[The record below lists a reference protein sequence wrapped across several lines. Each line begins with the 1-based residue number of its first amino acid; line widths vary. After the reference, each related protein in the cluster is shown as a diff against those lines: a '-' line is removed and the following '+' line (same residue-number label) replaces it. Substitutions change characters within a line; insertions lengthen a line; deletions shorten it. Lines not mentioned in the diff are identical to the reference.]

1 MTGHHPTTSQ
11 TRMIHHPRHRMLRL
25 LGYAGAMGVLLL
37 VFSLHLEPDFMVTL
51 AQQVWA
57 CF

>member
-1 MTGHHPTTSQ
+1 MRRKFLTHSLSYGTA
-11 TRMIHHPRHRMLRL
+11 LV
-25 LGYAGAMGVLLL
+25 ALLL
-37 VFSLHLEPDFMVTL
+37 VFALYLQPAFMVTL

>member
-1 MTGHHPTTSQ
+1 MSRV
-11 TRMIHHPRHRMLRL
+11 TRHGARLAAYAAALVILLCVFALYLRP
-25 LGYAGAMGVLLL
+25 
-37 VFSLHLEPDFMVTL
+37 EFMVTL

>member
-1 MTGHHPTTSQ
+1 MSRATLPAL
-11 TRMIHHPRHRMLRL
+11 RRL
-25 LGYAGAMGVLLL
+25 LPYAGAAAALAGVFALY
-37 VFSLHLEPDFMVTL
+37 LEPDFMFTL

>member
-1 MTGHHPTTSQ
+1 MRQATL
-11 TRMIHHPRHRMLRL
+11 RRMLA
-25 LGYAGAMGVLLL
+25 YALALVVLLA
-37 VFSLHLEPDFMVTL
+37 VFSLYLQPEFMVSL

>member
-1 MTGHHPTTSQ
+1 MMHLGTAPT
-11 TRMIHHPRHRMLRL
+11 RRIAAWCAAL
-25 LGYAGAMGVLLL
+25 AVLLA
-37 VFSLHLEPDFMVTL
+37 VFSLYLQPEFMVTL

>member
-1 MTGHHPTTSQ
+1 MQRKPL
-11 TRMIHHPRHRMLRL
+11 IHWLPH
-25 LGYAGAMGVLLL
+25 AGALLALLL
-37 VFSLHLEPDFMVTL
+37 VFALYLQPEFMITL

>member
-1 MTGHHPTTSQ
+1 MPFG
-11 TRMIHHPRHRMLRL
+11 RRLAYAVAAAAAL
-25 LGYAGAMGVLLL
+25 LG
-37 VFSLHLEPDFMVTL
+37 VFALYLQPDFMVTL

>member
-1 MTGHHPTTSQ
+1 M
-11 TRMIHHPRHRMLRL
+11 RRKILPRFVA
-25 LGYAGAMGVLLL
+25 YALALALLLL
-37 VFSLHLEPDFMVTL
+37 VFSLYLQPEFMVTL

>member
-1 MTGHHPTTSQ
+1 MSPPRNPYLQRLVVYGFAVAALSGVFVMYLQ
-11 TRMIHHPRHRMLRL
+11 T
-25 LGYAGAMGVLLL
+25 
-37 VFSLHLEPDFMVTL
+37 DFMVTL

>member
-1 MTGHHPTTSQ
+1 MMSMRRKLQP
-11 TRMIHHPRHRMLRL
+11 RL
-25 LGYAGAMGVLLL
+25 LGYAVALALLLL
-37 VFSLHLEPDFMVTL
+37 VFSLYLQPEFMDTL

>member
-1 MTGHHPTTSQ
+1 MRSKTLTHW
-11 TRMIHHPRHRMLRL
+11 IA
-25 LGYAGAMGVLLL
+25 YAAALAALAL
-37 VFSLHLEPDFMVTL
+37 VFSLYLQPEFMVTL

>member
-1 MTGHHPTTSQ
+1 MMRTWQH
-11 TRMIHHPRHRMLRL
+11 IAAWVLALAVL
-25 LGYAGAMGVLLL
+25 LG
-37 VFSLHLEPDFMVTL
+37 VFSLYLRPDFMVQL

>member
-1 MTGHHPTTSQ
+1 MTVL
-11 TRMIHHPRHRMLRL
+11 HRQMLQRVALYGVALVIL
-25 LGYAGAMGVLLL
+25 LA
-37 VFSLHLEPDFMVTL
+37 VFALYLQPDFMVTL

>member
-1 MTGHHPTTSQ
+1 
-11 TRMIHHPRHRMLRL
+11 MLRRHGPRLAAYGAALLVL
-25 LGYAGAMGVLLL
+25 LG
-37 VFSLHLEPDFMVTL
+37 VFALYLQPEFMVTL

>member
-1 MTGHHPTTSQ
+1 MTGMRIASVT
-11 TRMIHHPRHRMLRL
+11 RL
-25 LGYAGAMGVLLL
+25 LAYGLALLAL
-37 VFSLHLEPDFMVTL
+37 LAVFSLYLQPEFMVSL

>member
-1 MTGHHPTTSQ
+1 MSQ
-11 TRMIHHPRHRMLRL
+11 SRNPYLQRL
-25 LGYAGAMGVLLL
+25 VWYGLAVAGLSGVFAMYLQP
-37 VFSLHLEPDFMVTL
+37 EFMVTL

>member
-1 MTGHHPTTSQ
+1 MTMARGSSVQ
-11 TRMIHHPRHRMLRL
+11 RVALYGVAL
-25 LGYAGAMGVLLL
+25 LVLLA
-37 VFSLHLEPDFMVTL
+37 VFALYLQPDFMVTL

>member
-1 MTGHHPTTSQ
+1 MRRKPLTHW
-11 TRMIHHPRHRMLRL
+11 LR
-25 LGYAGAMGVLLL
+25 YAAALAALAL
-37 VFSLHLEPDFMVTL
+37 VFSLYLQPGFMVTL

>member
-1 MTGHHPTTSQ
+1 MNEMQ
-11 TRMIHHPRHRMLRL
+11 KRAIQRVMLYGVALAAL
-25 LGYAGAMGVLLL
+25 LA
-37 VFSLHLEPDFMVTL
+37 VFALYLRPDFMVTL

>member
-1 MTGHHPTTSQ
+1 MAPTWQ
-11 TRMIHHPRHRMLRL
+11 HIVVWVLALAVL
-25 LGYAGAMGVLLL
+25 LG
-37 VFSLHLEPDFMVTL
+37 VFALYLQPDFMVQL

>member
-1 MTGHHPTTSQ
+1 
-11 TRMIHHPRHRMLRL
+11 MLRRHIL
-25 LGYAGAMGVLLL
+25 RLTAWSATLVVLLA
-37 VFSLHLEPDFMVTL
+37 VFALYLQPDFMVGL

>member
-1 MTGHHPTTSQ
+1 MVM
-11 TRMIHHPRHRMLRL
+11 RRKL
-25 LGYAGAMGVLLL
+25 LPSLLCHAVALALLLL
-37 VFSLHLEPDFMVTL
+37 VFSLYLQPEFMVTL

>member
-1 MTGHHPTTSQ
+1 MRNRSGPT
-11 TRMIHHPRHRMLRL
+11 PLHRALAYAAAVLML
-25 LGYAGAMGVLLL
+25 LG
-37 VFSLHLEPDFMVTL
+37 VFSLYTAPDFMVTL

>member
-1 MTGHHPTTSQ
+1 MTPSRNRYLELVLYGLAVAS
-11 TRMIHHPRHRMLRL
+11 L
-25 LGYAGAMGVLLL
+25 AG
-37 VFSLHLEPDFMVTL
+37 VFVMYLQADFMVTL